1 MKSLSTYIKESKK
14 ESIEVGGIK
23 FKEGDKVIYLKK
35 YKDENGDEIEEEIT
49 GTIDEIFPSKKINI
63 EFSEDKFTVIT
74 SNLLVGLYIKP
85 KQYKFKTNVNTE
97 DKYQE
102 EIDNINYE
110 IDELIDKIDQIN
122 NDMEEDIID
131 NARQAWLKDNPDKD
145 INDFS
150 QEKADKYMDKA
161 GSEWANTSGLN
172 DLEKELQQLQDKKEK
187 AQKKLDNYL
196 SKDGQTVSKDGK
208 IKYIQG
214 YKPINK

>member
-1 MKSLSTYIKESKK
+1 MKSLSIYIKESKK

-35 YKDENGDEIEEEIT
+35 YKDVNGDEIEEEIT

-74 SNLLVGLYIKP
+74 SDLLVGLYIKP

-102 EIDNINYE
+102 EIDDINYE

-131 NARQAWLKDNPDKD
+131 NARQAWLKDNPNKD

-172 DLEKELQQLQDKKEK
+172 DLEKELENLKKKRDKV
-187 AQKKLDNYL
+187 QKKLDDYL
-196 SKDGQTVSKDGK
+196 AKEGTIISKEGK